1 MRSLAAWV
9 FTRLS
14 DPLSKEREVM
24 NSVTYNIPAGMVAAY
39 RGRQVVVRSHD
50 PAEIIQHLSDDDLD
64 NVQYI
69 QLLSPYVA
77 PETLMLLANWGRD
90 VRLDIVIRH
99 PALEFPLLY
108 NFSRLLDK
116 HPIRASIAVKPGFA
130 KAVRLALALKFAVK
144 LEIEQPEPALIEE
157 MAEVLDLYL
166 HRPNVSQP
174 VEYFHSIFL
183 SLYQQEPATLWVV
196 QEEDPEYFRFVT
208 DDGVETVS
216 PRFAGVDP
224 KNKTIARSE
233 ESLEA
238 RPLEVIECDTCE
250 FLKCCGGYFKW
261 PNRNFSC
268 EGVKTIFGTLNGAA
282 VELRADLATY
292 AALHGGASHDEKSFV
307 GDLSSNK

>member
-1 MRSLAAWV
+1 M
-9 FTRLS
+9 S
-14 DPLSKEREVM
+14 DERKPM
-24 NSVTYNIPAGMVAAY
+24 NSVIYNIPANMIAEY
-39 RGRQVVVRSHD
+39 RDRHVVVRSHY
-50 PAEIIQHLSDDDLD
+50 PAEIIQHFSEKDLD

-69 QLLSPYVA
+69 QLLSPYVE
-77 PETLMLLANWGRD
+77 PETLMRLANWGRD
-90 VRLDIVIRH
+90 VSLDIVIRN

-108 NFSRLLDK
+108 NFSKLLDK

-144 LEIEQPEPALIEE
+144 LEIEQPDPALIEE
-157 MAEVLDLYL
+157 MAEILDLYL

-183 SLYQQEPATLWVV
+183 SLYRQEPASLWIV
-196 QEEDPEYFRFVT
+196 QEEDPEYFCFVT
-208 DDGVETVS
+208 DDGIETVS

-224 KNKTIARSE
+224 QSKTIARAE

-238 RPLEVIECDTCE
+238 GPLEVIECDTCE

-268 EGVKTIFGTLNGAA
+268 EGVKTIFGTLNEAA
-282 VELRADLATY
+282 VELRADLAAC

-307 GDLSSNK
+307 GDLSADK